1 MNLFDPIIYLFKIIF
16 YQPMLNVLVLFY
28 LYVPGYDFGIAIIL
42 LTILIRIILHPLL
55 SESIRVQ
62 KITNDLQPKIKEIQ
76 EKHKHDKEKQAILQ
90 MELFKENN
98 VNIFSGFFIALLQ
111 LPILTAIYQVFLH
124 GLESGTLHYLYPFV
138 RHPETINPLF
148 LNWIN
153 LSKPSPI
160 MVIAAGILQFFQSK
174 MLYPS
179 SSKISNKTT
188 KDNKQTAAFA
198 AAQQQMLYIMPIFT
212 IIIFWNFPAA
222 MSLYWIMNSICAII
236 QQKMILR
243 KLNIPKLSN
252 QTNSK

>member
-1 MNLFDPIIYLFKIIF
+1 
-16 YQPMLNVLVLFY
+16 MLNVLVLFY
-28 LYVPGYDFGIAIIL
+28 LYVPGHDFGIAIIL

-138 RHPETINPLF
+138 RHPEIINPLF

-188 KDNKQTAAFA
+188 KDNKQNCCICRRPTTDA
-198 AAQQQMLYIMPIFT
+198 LYYANIHNYH
-212 IIIFWNFPAA
+212 FWNFPAA